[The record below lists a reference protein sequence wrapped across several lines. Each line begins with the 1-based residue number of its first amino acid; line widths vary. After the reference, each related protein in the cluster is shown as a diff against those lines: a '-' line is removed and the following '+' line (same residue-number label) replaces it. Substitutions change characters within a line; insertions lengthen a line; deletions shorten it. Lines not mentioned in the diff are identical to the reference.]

1 MTRNHEFSEAV
12 IGASMSESGDIVE
25 NSTGQS
31 EFVEDAE
38 KSAPDVGFNITPDP
52 ADTPGAMDIAD
63 QARGVAHRIAQEL
76 MSLGPDG
83 WNSVHAA
90 FALTVTG
97 QLSRITYSDDRQRQ
111 VRILPSPEVLNLV
124 ATHRAVSA
132 ELGDG
137 PWWRFEMTLTAA
149 GELEVDHDYGD
160 DPFPD
165 DQLFAPQEY
174 AADLAAYPRASLPT
188 WLAAY
193 VHHGNRQGRTPQ
205 QAAVSARADRESGL
219 LPTVSEQDFPDFDLL
234 WARWSAL
241 AAAFVAIGSDWGPRV
256 LPSFGWFEGSR
267 RSGSSLYALPGGRA
281 VLSGGV
287 WNAPELEAAYNGR
300 TELPQ
305 LYSAAP
311 EWVANSV
318 LNSRASGGLLTFC
331 YWWERGRWY
340 RAESPRAT
348 ELAAAV
354 PGIWTS
360 GTVTDVI
367 CGLLADNSGDALRDA
382 VTAYVEAAERA
393 DITRAQL
400 AETFGGT
407 ADLDG
412 AYYQLTVAGVARTG
426 PEPLPRDEAIAEV
439 LRYIDATGLDTT
451 GYPLDELRAERLPVG
466 WLVYAPADPNEI
478 SVQRALF
485 YIADDGVV
493 EAATSATPPSVY
505 LPGFRQRFRTRHA

>member
-12 IGASMSESGDIVE
+12 IGESIDESGGTVE
-25 NSTGQS
+25 IATAQD
-31 EFVEDAE
+31 EFAE
-38 KSAPDVGFNITPDP
+38 GAAESAPDVGFNITPDP

-76 MSLGPDG
+76 MTLGPDG
-83 WNSVHAA
+83 WDRVHAA

-97 QLSRITYSDDRQRQ
+97 QLSRLTYSDGAQRQ

-160 DPFPD
+160 EPFPD
-165 DQLFAPQEY
+165 DQLFAPQDY
-174 AADLAAYPRASLPT
+174 SADLEAYPRASLPT

-193 VHHGNRQGRTPQ
+193 VHHDNRQGRTPR
-205 QAAVSARADRESGL
+205 QAAAAARADRESGV
-219 LPTVSEQDFPDFDLL
+219 LPTVSEQDFPDFELL

-287 WNAPELEAAYNGR
+287 WNAPELDAAYNGR
-300 TELPQ
+300 TPLPQ

-354 PGIWTS
+354 PGIWTA
-360 GTVTDVI
+360 GTVSDVI
-367 CGLLADNSGDALRDA
+367 CGLLSGDPSEESRGA
-382 VTAYVEAAERA
+382 VTAYVAAAERG

-400 AETFGGT
+400 VETFGD
-407 ADLDG
+407 ASDLDG
-412 AYYQLTVAGVARTG
+412 AYYQLTLAGVARTG
-426 PEPLPRDEAIAEV
+426 PEPLPRDEAITEV
-439 LRYIDATGLDTT
+439 LRHLDTTDLDLT
-451 GYPLDELRAERLPVG
+451 GYPLDNLRAERLPIG
-466 WLVYAPADPNEI
+466 WLVYAPAEPNEI

-505 LPGFRQRFRTRHA
+505 LSGFEQRFRARHA